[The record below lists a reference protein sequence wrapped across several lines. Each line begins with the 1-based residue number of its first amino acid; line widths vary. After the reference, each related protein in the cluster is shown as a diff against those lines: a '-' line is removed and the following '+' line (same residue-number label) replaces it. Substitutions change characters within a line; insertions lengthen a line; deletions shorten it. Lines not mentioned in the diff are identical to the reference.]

1 MTQRYFDLRVDVYV
15 PGRWYL
21 SEPTNLAGEE
31 VDDIWAFIQGR
42 PVEIT
47 ERLRIPIFRPGKPL
61 DIDFAGA
68 GQTPIVSA
76 RVASVFRE
84 IAANDVQLFPV
95 EVEGQSEPY
104 FLLNVAR
111 EVRCIDDAACRE
123 VQFFSADEELHADRA
138 GQYRSVIGLRIDK
151 SKVVNERVFRL
162 WGYHVALIVD
172 AEIKEAL
179 ERAGITGGRFEEV

>member
-1 MTQRYFDLRVDVYV
+1 MARRFFDLKIDVNV

-21 SEPTNLAGEE
+21 AEPTNLAGEE
-31 VDDIWAFIQGR
+31 VEDIWAFMQGR

-61 DIDFAGA
+61 DIEFAGA
-68 GQTPIVSA
+68 GQTPIISG

-84 IAANDVQLFPV
+84 MAPQDVQLFPV

-111 EVRCIDDAACRE
+111 EIRCIDDAARE
-123 VQFFSADEELHADRA
+123 AVQYFTKEDVRSDKA
-138 GQYRSVIGLRIDK
+138 GQYRSVAGLRIDT
-151 SKVVNERVFRL
+151 SKVGDARVFRL
-162 WGYHVALIVD
+162 WGYHVSIIVD
-172 AEIKEAL
+172 GELKEAL
-179 ERAGITGGRFEEV
+179 ERVGIVGGRFDEV

>member
-1 MTQRYFDLRVDVYV
+1 MTKRYFDLRVDAYV
-15 PGRWYL
+15 RERWYL

-42 PVEIT
+42 PVEIA
-47 ERLRIPIFRPGKPL
+47 ERLRIPIFRPGRPL